1 MSLTSLFKR
10 YGCVHAGSDSQ
21 NSVTVFM
28 ISMVK
33 ITMLL
38 ANVIM
43 SPDNIRR
50 IGLVINVY
58 AVLEY
63 FSQITARIR
72 DKCVQ

>member
-10 YGCVHAGSDSQ
+10 YGCVHAGLDSQ

-50 IGLVINVY
+50 IGELIGY
-58 AVLEY
+58 
-63 FSQITARIR
+63 
-72 DKCVQ
+72 

>member
-10 YGCVHAGSDSQ
+10 YGCVREGPDSQ
-21 NSVTVFM
+21 NSVTVLM

-50 IGLVINVY
+50 IGELIGY
-58 AVLEY
+58 QCLC
-63 FSQITARIR
+63 
-72 DKCVQ
+72 CVGIFQPDYS

>member
-10 YGCVHAGSDSQ
+10 YGCVREGLDSQ

-50 IGLVINVY
+50 IGELIGY
-58 AVLEY
+58 
-63 FSQITARIR
+63 
-72 DKCVQ
+72 

>member
-10 YGCVHAGSDSQ
+10 YGCVREGPDSQ

-50 IGLVINVY
+50 ISELIGY
-58 AVLEY
+58 
-63 FSQITARIR
+63 
-72 DKCVQ
+72 

>member
-50 IGLVINVY
+50 ISELIGY
-58 AVLEY
+58 
-63 FSQITARIR
+63 
-72 DKCVQ
+72 